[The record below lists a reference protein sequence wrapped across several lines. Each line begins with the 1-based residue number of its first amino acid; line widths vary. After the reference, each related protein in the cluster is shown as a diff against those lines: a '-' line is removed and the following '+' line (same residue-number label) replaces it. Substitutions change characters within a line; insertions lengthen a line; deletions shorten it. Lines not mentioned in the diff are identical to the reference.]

1 MTTAVD
7 EGGKPPCWA
16 HLFESPIDDIE
27 DSGDVERIVRDFC
40 RQATMDDLLGPVF
53 AAAGIMRN
61 AYIETLVESW
71 SWQLFGVR
79 GYAGNPVRAYQPVH
93 ARTPFTVAHYARWRD
108 LFDDTIDSLFVGPVA
123 ELAKARARKVAAA
136 MGRLLAD
143 VSDVADAPVEVVWP
157 GTGDRCVNPTRR
169 CLPKG

>member
-16 HLFESPIDDIE
+16 HLYESPIDDIE

-40 RQATMDDLLGPVF
+40 RQATTDDLLGPVF

-61 AYIETLVESW
+61 AHIETLVESW

-79 GYAGNPVRAYQPVH
+79 GYVGNPLRAYCRAGEGSGAQDGGCNGPS
-93 ARTPFTVAHYARWRD
+93 AGRR
-108 LFDDTIDSLFVGPVA
+108 VGRRRRNRRSG
-123 ELAKARARKVAAA
+123 LAGCR
-136 MGRLLAD
+136 
-143 VSDVADAPVEVVWP
+143 
-157 GTGDRCVNPTRR
+157 
-169 CLPKG
+169 

>member
-1 MTTAVD
+1 MP
-7 EGGKPPCWA
+7 G
-16 HLFESPIDDIE
+16 
-27 DSGDVERIVRDFC
+27 
-40 RQATMDDLLGPVF
+40 
-53 AAAGIMRN
+53 
-61 AYIETLVESW
+61 
-71 SWQLFGVR
+71 
-79 GYAGNPVRAYQPVH
+79 
-93 ARTPFTVAHYARWRD
+93 TPFTVAHYARWRD

-123 ELAKARARKVAAA
+123 ELAKARARKMAAA